1 MAERPHTRLI
11 IITVATVSCVLALFA
26 VLHIANRGVVF
37 EGCTATATFGWLIPL
52 LSGALVAVIAW
63 MLMDG
68 DRDDLSASAK
78 DDPKATVCMHCGSG
92 ILQEWK
98 LCPYCGQLRECDMRI
113 DPHAG
118 RRSVENSP
126 KQA

>member
-1 MAERPHTRLI
+1 MAGRPHTRLFI
-11 IITVATVSCVLALFA
+11 IITTAVSLVLSLFA
-26 VLHIANRGVVF
+26 VLHIANGGLGF

-63 MLMDG
+63 MLIDG
-68 DRDDLSASAK
+68 DRGGPSDSVK
-78 DDPKATVCMHCGSG
+78 GDPEATVCMYCGSG

-118 RRSVENSP
+118 RRSVEDSP
-126 KQA
+126 QT